1 MKEKDKMK
9 EILNSIMA
17 LSLPLCKHDD
27 DNVANRSQA
36 INKLACEIYL
46 ALDRPKQDSDK

>member
-1 MKEKDKMK
+1 MNEKDKMK
-9 EILNSIMA
+9 EILNSIMS

-27 DNVANRSQA
+27 ENIAQRNRE
-36 INKLACEIYL
+36 INKLAYEIYL